1 MAVLRARDLVGPV
14 PDRPGCVRMAPAPGE
29 VGDLLRDESRMTAEG
44 VASVAEPATLDDLRR
59 VLRWHAAHG
68 HRVTVS
74 GARTGVAGG
83 AVPDPSTHLVSVA
96 KLRGVV
102 KLDLAASPAT
112 VTVLAGTPLRDLQAA
127 LADGAPGW
135 ALPLDPTEAGASVGG
150 MVATNAAGARGF
162 RFGATRDWVHALTV
176 ELASGRTL
184 ELTRGVDR
192 ADGNEVALEDGA
204 GAAPG
209 GDAAASGLGSGP
221 VSGDTAEAL
230 RVAHLAAIPK
240 PRTKNSAGYG
250 FTPGGDVLDLFIGS
264 EGTLGVVSAV
274 TFRLMPATEQR
285 LAFLQCLASPDQAFA
300 LVDALRSDPALR
312 TTAIEFLDARS
323 HELARETGKPEVLKV
338 LAHAPAGSC
347 SIFAEFG
354 YDDDGGLDTTIER
367 VLGHVAAVGGDEA
380 AGLAGVDDQVLREI
394 RTFRHAVPE
403 RVNATIARR
412 REQHPGLHKIATD
425 MAVENQ
431 DLRWVY
437 GLYSSRLTAEGLDHA
452 IFGHAGNNHF
462 HVNILPKDEQELAR
476 AKAIY
481 KEFAAAVVARGGC
494 VSAEHGIGRIKKP
507 FLPVQYP
514 PGVLET
520 MRAAKRWL
528 DPGLRLNPGVLFD
541 GV

>member
-1 MAVLRARDLVGPV
+1 MAVLHARDLVGPV
-14 PDRPGCVRMAPAPGE
+14 AERPASVRLAPAPGD
-29 VGDLLRDESRMTAEG
+29 VADLLRDESRMTAPG
-44 VASVAEPATLDDLRR
+44 VASVAEPATVDELRR
-59 VLRWHAAHG
+59 VLRWHADRG
-68 HRVTVS
+68 HAVTVS

-83 AVPDPSTHLVSVA
+83 AVPEAATHLVSVA

-102 KLDLAASPAT
+102 SIDLASTPAT
-112 VTVLAGTPLRDLQAA
+112 VTALAGTTLRDLQAA
-127 LADGAPGW
+127 LADRARGW

-150 MVATNAAGARGF
+150 MVATNAAGSRGF
-162 RFGATRDWVHALTV
+162 RYGATRDWVQGLTV

-192 ADGNEVALEDGA
+192 ADGADVALDD
-204 GAAPG
+204 AAPG
-209 GDAAASGLGSGP
+209 AAAAGASGP
-221 VSGDTAEAL
+221 
-230 RVAHLAAIPK
+230 RVAHLTGIPK

-274 TFRLMPATEQR
+274 TFRLMPVTEQR
-285 LAFLQCLASPDQAFA
+285 LAFLQCLASADQAFA
-300 LVDALRSDPALR
+300 LVDALRSDAGLR

-347 SIFAEFG
+347 SVFAEFG
-354 YDDDGGLDTTIER
+354 YDDEAGLEATIER
-367 VLGHVAAVGGDEA
+367 VLAHVAAVGGDEA

-403 RVNATIARR
+403 RVNATIAQR

-437 GLYSSRLTAEGLDHA
+437 DLYSSRLTAEGLDHA

-481 KEFAAAVVARGGC
+481 KEFASAIVARGGC
-494 VSAEHGIGRIKKP
+494 VSAEHGIGRIKKA

-514 PGVLET
+514 PEVLET

-528 DPGLRLNPGVLFD
+528 DPELRLNPGVLLEM
-541 GV
+541 